1 MDPRNPWQALTRPR
15 FPRGSWPWRAAG
27 YLATGALVGA
37 AACLV
42 FLVLGVFSL
51 FLAGLPLLLL
61 SGPAVGGVER
71 LRLRLVDLDP
81 APDPHRVPAA
91 PGLAAWLRLRVGEQ
105 ATWRE
110 LAYALLLATV
120 LWPLDLIA
128 LAVGIGLPVAL
139 LSTPLQLAVDG
150 HEAKVLKAYL
160 VTSYPEAFAAALAG
174 AVLLVLLA
182 YPLAAVAGARAAL
195 ARALLAPRETGP
207 QDGIGEVIASRARL
221 VDAFEAERRR
231 IERDL
236 HDGAQQRLV
245 ALTMTLGL
253 ARLDAPPGPLADQL
267 AKAHAEAGQV
277 LTELRELIHGIH
289 PQVLADYGLGAA
301 LADAADRS
309 AVPVALAIDGD
320 LPRLPAAVESA
331 GYFAGCEALANIG
344 KHSGA
349 RQAKITARHVD
360 GVLRLVVEDDGRG
373 AADPA
378 RGSGLT
384 GLADRIAVLDG
395 TLTIMS
401 PPGGPTVLRV
411 EIPCPAPTENQTRT
425 ENQAQTE
432 KPAPA
437 ENQAPAE
444 KPAPAERSAPA
455 ASSASSSPRTASSS
469 GRD

>member
-1 MDPRNPWQALTRPR
+1 MEPRNPWQALTRSR
-15 FPRGSWPWRAAG
+15 FPLGSWPWRSAG
-27 YLATGALVGA
+27 YLAGGGIVGGL
-37 AACLV
+37 ACLV
-42 FLVLGVFSL
+42 LLVLGVFSL
-51 FLAGLPLLLL
+51 LLVGLPLLLL
-61 SGPAVGGVER
+61 SGLVLGSVER

-110 LAYALLLATV
+110 LGHGLLLATV

-128 LAVGIGLPVAL
+128 LAVGVGLPLAL
-139 LSTPLQLAVDG
+139 LSAPLQLAVDG
-150 HEAKVLKAYL
+150 HEAKVVKAYL
-160 VTSYPEAFAAALAG
+160 VTSYPEAFAAALLG
-174 AVLLVLLA
+174 ALLLVALA

-195 ARALLAPRETGP
+195 ARALLAPRETDAG
-207 QDGIGEVIASRARL
+207 DGRIGEVIASRARL

-309 AVPVALAIDGD
+309 AVPVDTDVD
-320 LPRLPAAVESA
+320 LPRLPASVESA
-331 GYFAGCEALANIG
+331 GYFVACEALANIG

-349 RQAKITARHVD
+349 AQARITARYAD
-360 GVLRLVVEDDGRG
+360 GVLRLDVEDDGRG

-378 RGSGLT
+378 RGTGLT

-411 EIPCPAPTENQTRT
+411 EIPCRT
-425 ENQAQTE
+425 LRE
-432 KPAPA
+432 
-437 ENQAPAE
+437 
-444 KPAPAERSAPA
+444 
-455 ASSASSSPRTASSS
+455 SSASSSPRTASSS
-469 GRD
+469 VRD

>member
-1 MDPRNPWQALTRPR
+1 MDARTPWQALARPC
-15 FPRGSWPWRAAG
+15 FPRTSWPWRSAG
-27 YLATGALVGA
+27 YLLGGGIVGVCA
-37 AACLV
+37 AAV

-51 FLAGLPLLLL
+51 LLVGLPLLLL
-61 SGPAVGGVER
+61 SGLALGGVER
-71 LRLRLVDLDP
+71 RRLRLVDLDP

-91 PGLAAWLRLRVGEQ
+91 PGLAAWFRLRVGEQ

-110 LAYALLLATV
+110 FAYALLLATV
-120 LWPLDLIA
+120 LGPLDL
-128 LAVGIGLPVAL
+128 LAVAAGVGLPAAL
-139 LSTPLQLAVDG
+139 LSAPVRLALDG
-150 HEAKVLKAYL
+150 HETKVVKAYL
-160 VTSYPEAFAAALAG
+160 VTSYPEAFAAALLG
-174 AVLLVLLA
+174 AVLLVALA

-195 ARALLAPRETGP
+195 ARALLTPRETEARGA
-207 QDGIGEVIASRARL
+207 IGEVIASRARL

-253 ARLDAPPGPLADQL
+253 ARLDAPPGGPLAEQL

-289 PQVLADYGLGAA
+289 PQVLADYGLGPA
-301 LADAADRS
+301 LTDAADRS
-309 AVPVALAIDGD
+309 AVPVTTDVE
-320 LPRLPAAVESA
+320 LPRLPESVESA

-349 RQAKITARHVD
+349 SRAALTARHTD
-360 GVLRLVVEDDGRG
+360 GVLRIEVEDDGRG

-378 RGSGLT
+378 GGSGLT

-401 PPGGPTVLRV
+401 PPGGPTLLRV
-411 EIPCPAPTENQTRT
+411 EIPCPALSAR
-425 ENQAQTE
+425 
-432 KPAPA
+432 
-437 ENQAPAE
+437 
-444 KPAPAERSAPA
+444 ERSE
-455 ASSASSSPRTASSS
+455 SSSPRTASSS
-469 GRD
+469 GRG

>member
-1 MDPRNPWQALTRPR
+1 MEPRNPWQALTRSR
-15 FPRGSWPWRAAG
+15 FLLGSWPWRSAG
-27 YLATGALVGA
+27 YLATGGIVGGL
-37 AACLV
+37 ACLV
-42 FLVLGVFSL
+42 LLVLGVFSL
-51 FLAGLPLLLL
+51 LLVGLPLLLL
-61 SGPAVGGVER
+61 SGLALGSVER

-81 APDPHRVPAA
+81 APDPHRVPAT
-91 PGLAAWLRLRVGEQ
+91 PGLTAWLRLRVGEQ

-110 LAYALLLATV
+110 LGHGLLLATV

-128 LAVGIGLPVAL
+128 LAVGVGLPLAL
-139 LSTPLQLAVDG
+139 LSAPLQLAVDG
-150 HEAKVLKAYL
+150 HEAKVVKAYL
-160 VTSYPEAFAAALAG
+160 VASYPEAFAAALLG
-174 AVLLVLLA
+174 ALLLVALA

-195 ARALLAPRETGP
+195 ARALLAPRETDAG
-207 QDGIGEVIASRARL
+207 DGRIGEVIASRARL

-245 ALTMTLGL
+245 ALTMSLGL

-309 AVPVALAIDGD
+309 AVPVDTDVD
-320 LPRLPAAVESA
+320 LPRLPASVESA
-331 GYFAGCEALANIG
+331 GYFVACEALANIG

-349 RQAKITARHVD
+349 AQARITARYAD
-360 GVLRLVVEDDGRG
+360 GVLRLDVEDDGRG

-378 RGSGLT
+378 RGTGLT

-411 EIPCPAPTENQTRT
+411 EIPCRT
-425 ENQAQTE
+425 LRE
-432 KPAPA
+432 
-437 ENQAPAE
+437 
-444 KPAPAERSAPA
+444 
-455 ASSASSSPRTASSS
+455 SSASSSPRTASSS
-469 GRD
+469 VRD

>member
-1 MDPRNPWQALTRPR
+1 MEPRNPWQALTRPR
-15 FPRGSWPWRAAG
+15 FPLGAWPWRAAG
-27 YLATGALVGA
+27 YLATGGLVGA

-42 FLVLGVFSL
+42 LLVLGVFSL
-51 FLAGLPLLLL
+51 FLVGLPLLLL
-61 SGPAVGGVER
+61 SGLALGSVER

-91 PGLAAWLRLRVGEQ
+91 PGLTAWLRLRVGEQ

-110 LAYALLLATV
+110 LGYGLLLATV
-120 LWPLDLIA
+120 LWPLDLVA
-128 LAVGIGLPVAL
+128 LAVGVGLPLAL
-139 LSTPLQLAVDG
+139 LSAPLQLAVDG
-150 HEAKVLKAYL
+150 QEAKVVKAYL
-160 VTSYPEAFAAALAG
+160 VTSYPEAFGAALVG
-174 AVLLVLLA
+174 ALLLVALA

-195 ARALLAPRETGP
+195 ARALLAPRETGAA
-207 QDGIGEVIASRARL
+207 DGAIGEVIASRARL

-253 ARLDAPPGPLADQL
+253 ARLDAPPGPLADHL

-309 AVPVALAIDGD
+309 AVPVDTDID
-320 LPRLPAAVESA
+320 LPRLPASVESA

-349 RQAKITARHVD
+349 ARARITARHTD
-360 GVLRLVVEDDGRG
+360 GVLRLDAEDDGRG
-373 AADPA
+373 AADPS

-401 PPGGPTVLRV
+401 PPGGPTLLRV
-411 EIPCPAPTENQTRT
+411 EIPC
-425 ENQAQTE
+425 
-432 KPAPA
+432 
-437 ENQAPAE
+437 
-444 KPAPAERSAPA
+444 RSLPDPPPD
-455 ASSASSSPRTASSS
+455 SSVASSPRTASSS

>member
-1 MDPRNPWQALTRPR
+1 MEPRTCLQALTRTR
-15 FPRGSWPWRAAG
+15 FPLSSWPWRAAG
-27 YLATGALVGA
+27 YLASGAVVGA

-51 FLAGLPLLLL
+51 FVVGLPLLLL
-61 SGPAVGGVER
+61 SGPALGGIER
-71 LRLRLVDLDP
+71 RRLRLVDRDP

-91 PGLAAWLRLRVGEQ
+91 PGLAAWLRVRVGEQ

-110 LAYALLLATV
+110 LAYGLLLAV
-120 LWPLDLIA
+120 MLWPLDLIV
-128 LAVGIGLPVAL
+128 LAVGAGLPLAL
-139 LSTPLQLAVDG
+139 TSAPLQLAVDG
-150 HEAKVLKAYL
+150 REAKVVKAYL
-160 VTSYPEAFAAALAG
+160 VTSYPEAFAAALLG
-174 AVLLVLLA
+174 AVLLVALA
-182 YPLAAVAGARAAL
+182 YPLTAVAGARAAL
-195 ARALLAPRETGP
+195 ARALLAPREADGP
-207 QDGIGEVIASRARL
+207 DGRIGEVIASRARL

-245 ALTMTLGL
+245 ALSMTLGL
-253 ARLDAPPGPLADQL
+253 ARFDAPPGPLADQL
-267 AKAHAEAGQV
+267 AKAHTEAGQV

-309 AVPVALAIDGD
+309 AVPVDTD
-320 LPRLPAAVESA
+320 VELPRLPTSVESA
-331 GYFAGCEALANIG
+331 GYFAVREALANIG
-344 KHSGA
+344 RHSGA
-349 RQAKITARHVD
+349 TRAVITARHAD
-360 GVLRLVVEDDGRG
+360 GLLRLDVEDDGRG

-411 EIPCPAPTENQTRT
+411 EIPCPALPE
-425 ENQAQTE
+425 
-432 KPAPA
+432 
-437 ENQAPAE
+437 
-444 KPAPAERSAPA
+444 
-455 ASSASSSPRTASSS
+455 SSASSSPRTASSS
-469 GRD
+469 GRG